1 MQKVL
6 PGQPVKIRAS
16 TWNGFIDAANYVQN
30 QQRGIGGV
38 PGKTA
43 NDFGTVLV
51 RNDAGVVMN
60 QFCAVALTNLLVTP
74 YNNEADFRNRVPV
87 FSGTAFTE
95 SSNNFAQL
103 AIATEPI
110 LPGGIGKATVLGVTP
125 APVRIDDLTHLFVT
139 ADTARPGVLKS
150 AGSGYCRIIWRYPVT
165 GDQWA
170 LLLMGG
176 GDGGGTGESY
186 HGFFKLMDAS
196 DESGRKVAVI
206 DGSGSGY
213 AGVAR
218 INNYEFSLPAVTLPL
233 AVGVN
238 MVYLVSE
245 YDTADKKPK
254 VPEIKIF
261 SSLQSYSENKA
272 QILLGQVF
280 LDGASGTVRIFQQHY
295 GEVQG
300 FIWGS
305 CRS

>member
-1 MQKVL
+1 MEKVL

-38 PGKTA
+38 AGKTA

-60 QFCAVALTNLLVTP
+60 QFCAVALTDLLVTP

-95 SSNNFAQL
+95 SSSNFAQL
-103 AIATEPI
+103 AIAAEPI
-110 LPGGIGKATVLGVTP
+110 LPGEIGKATVLGVTP
-125 APVRIDDLTHLFVT
+125 APVRIDDLTHLYAT
-139 ADTARPGVLKS
+139 ADPERAGFLKS
-150 AGSGYCRIIWRYPVT
+150 AGSGYCRILWHTPAT

-176 GDGGGTGESY
+176 GDGGANESY
-186 HGFFKLMDAS
+186 QGFFKLVDAS
-196 DESGRKVAVI
+196 DAAGRKVAVL
-206 DGSGSGY
+206 DGAGSGY

-218 INNYEFSLPAVTLPL
+218 INNYEFLLPAVTLAL
-233 AVGVN
+233 GSGVN
-238 MVYLVSE
+238 MVYLISE
-245 YDTADKKPK
+245 YDTANKKPQ
-254 VPEIKIF
+254 VPKIQIV
-261 SSLQSYSENKA
+261 SAWQSFSENKA
-272 QILLGQVF
+272 QILLGQVTV
-280 LDGASGTVRIFQQHY
+280 DGATGAVRIIQQHH

>member
-6 PGQPVKIRAS
+6 PGQPVKIKAS

-38 PGKTA
+38 SGKSM
-43 NDFGTVLV
+43 NEFGAVLV
-51 RNDAGVVMN
+51 RNDAGVAMN
-60 QFCAVALTNLLVTP
+60 QFCAVALTELLVTP
-74 YNNEADFRNRVPV
+74 YNNEADFRNRAPV

-95 SSNNFAQL
+95 SSNHLVQL
-103 AIATEPI
+103 AITAEPI
-110 LPGGIGKATVLGVTP
+110 PPGEMGKATVLGVTP
-125 APVRIDDLTHLFVT
+125 ALVRMDDLTHPYAT
-139 ADTARPGVLKS
+139 ADTLRPGYLKS
-150 AGSGYCRIIWRYPVT
+150 AASGYCRILWRYPAT

-176 GDGGGTGESY
+176 GDGGGSGESY
-186 HGFFKLMDAS
+186 QGFFKLVDAS
-196 DESGRKVAVI
+196 DETGRKVAVL

-218 INNYEFSLPAVTLPL
+218 INNYEFLLPAVTLAL
-233 AVGVN
+233 GSGVN
-238 MVYLVSE
+238 MVYLISE
-245 YDTADKKPK
+245 YDTANKKPQ
-254 VPEIKIF
+254 VPKIQIF
-261 SSLQSYSENKA
+261 SAWQSFSENKA
-272 QILLGQVF
+272 QILLGQVTV
-280 LDGASGTVRIFQQHY
+280 DGATGAVRIIQQHH